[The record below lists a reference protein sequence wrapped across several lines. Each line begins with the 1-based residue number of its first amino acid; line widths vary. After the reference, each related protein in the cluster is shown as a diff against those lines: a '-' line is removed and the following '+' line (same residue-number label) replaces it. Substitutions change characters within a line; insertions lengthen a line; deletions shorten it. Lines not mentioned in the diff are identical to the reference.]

1 MDRAPGRAN
10 RSSLAYRQTLRDA
23 SVKGTNVLIH
33 TRNVHAVSQA
43 ILFPYQSPQEN
54 KDSLEG
60 WELLWTSRTGNG
72 QPWNMC
78 KAHQTLRSMVE

>member
-1 MDRAPGRAN
+1 M
-10 RSSLAYRQTLRDA
+10 
-23 SVKGTNVLIH
+23 LIH

-43 ILFPYQSPQEN
+43 ILFTYQSPQKN

-78 KAHQTLRSMVE
+78 KAHQTLRSMVEENHFPSPRGLMSAGWVHAVFPTVSVG